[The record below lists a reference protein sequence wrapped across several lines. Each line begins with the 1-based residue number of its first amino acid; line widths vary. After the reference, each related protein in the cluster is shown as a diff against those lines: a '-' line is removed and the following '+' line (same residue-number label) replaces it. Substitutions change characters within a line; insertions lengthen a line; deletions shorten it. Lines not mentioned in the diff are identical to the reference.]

1 MLGVQ
6 ARLLGLVAAQ
16 ASRLEALFLAQ
27 LPSPQSLL
35 VPLPPPPPPPRPP
48 SRARLRAEHAS
59 EGIRPSSSSSRPGRS
74 HGPEAEERPGWPRG
88 DDEEQEVTDVVEA
101 AEAVEAALQQG
112 PSAGVML
119 GAAAAALL
127 ALCLYSRLRDW
138 QRSRTYRRDTASLL
152 EELSDLDDAER
163 LPSCE
168 LPDARMDPSGAA
180 PDRSV

>member
-6 ARLLGLVAAQ
+6 ARLLGLVATQ

-27 LPSPQSLL
+27 PPSPQSLL
-35 VPLPPPPPPPRPP
+35 VPVPPPPPRPP
-48 SRARLRAEHAS
+48 SRARLRAEHVF

-138 QRSRTYRRDTASLL
+138 QRSRTYRRDTARLL
-152 EELSDLDDAER
+152 EELSDFDDAER

-168 LPDARMDPSGAA
+168 LPDARMA
-180 PDRSV
+180 RSL